1 MKRVR
6 HLILIAGALASLTAL
21 SAGSASAQSG
31 QVVQI
36 IGDQDLGAPSGQPFE
51 FKQGRIVVRQN
62 DTVIWRNETVAPHSI
77 TIVNQ
82 VEVPQTLR
90 ETFACALCEQ
100 LLFAHTPNLGPQGPF
115 PPFVAAIDELKVTA
129 AAPARLDAR
138 GDSLVVAEQGGV
150 YPDTLGGM
158 IGDTVNAVIDAP
170 VGSTL
175 SYVCALHPW
184 MQGTIEVIR

>member
-1 MKRVR
+1 MNRAR
-6 HLILIAGALASLTAL
+6 HIMLIAGALASLTA
-21 SAGSASAQSG
+21 ATVGQASAQSG
-31 QVVQI
+31 QTVQI
-36 IGDQDLGAPSGQPFE
+36 IGDQDLGAPTGQPFE
-51 FKQGRIVVRQN
+51 FKQGRIVAHRG

-82 VEVPQTLR
+82 SEIPQTLPQL
-90 ETFACALCEQ
+90 FSCGVCEQ
-100 LLFAHTPNLGPQGPF
+100 LLFAHTPNIGPQGPF

-129 AAPARLDAR
+129 AAPARLDAP
-138 GDSLVVAEQGGV
+138 GDSLVVAEQGGA

-158 IGDTVNAVIDAP
+158 IPDSISAVIDAP
-170 VGSTL
+170 VGANL